1 MSTKRSHIIKLAAF
15 KNTDKFSIV
24 TNSINFDFAHYK
36 QIFIRTLQKPT
47 LITTFKN
54 FHLCVVRLFHL
65 SLQIYSG
72 VFCY

>member
-1 MSTKRSHIIKLAAF
+1 MSSKRSHILKPATF
-15 KNTDKFSIV
+15 KNTGKFSIGI
-24 TNSINFDFAHYK
+24 NSINFDFAHYK

-54 FHLCVVRLFHL
+54 FHLCAVRRFHL

-72 VFCY
+72 VFYY

>member
-1 MSTKRSHIIKLAAF
+1 MSTKRSHILKPADF
-15 KNTDKFSIV
+15 KSTDKFSIG

-36 QIFIRTLQKPT
+36 QILQKPT

-54 FHLCVVRLFHL
+54 FHLCAVRLFHL

-72 VFCY
+72 VFHY